1 MQQASRTQFNV
12 LRLNII
18 WERIRWQETLIKESQ
33 LLITENMKTNP
44 SVKDLS
50 GVQNQS
56 EKLVHYNSLK

>member
-1 MQQASRTQFNV
+1 MQQASRTRFNV

-18 WERIRWQETLIKESQ
+18 SERIRWQETLIKESQ